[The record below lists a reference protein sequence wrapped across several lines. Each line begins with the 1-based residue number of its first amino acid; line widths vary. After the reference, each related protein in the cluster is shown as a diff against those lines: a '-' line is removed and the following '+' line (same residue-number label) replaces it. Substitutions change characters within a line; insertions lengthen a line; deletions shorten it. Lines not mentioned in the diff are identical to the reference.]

1 MKSTPLHVKIASR
14 RDESGG
20 PFVCWPRTRGGRFLQ
35 IATGRSVSVRHA
47 AWFLH
52 HGKWPPPFRW
62 VEVSCGNVECL
73 NPWHL
78 LVLSDEDRFW
88 RYVKRNGPDECWPWI
103 GPIAKYRRG
112 YGQFKRDGR
121 RGKSEN
127 AHRLAWEYVNGEPPS
142 HLFVCHRCDNPP
154 CCNPAHLFLGT
165 PKENHDDMVMKGRHP
180 TIRRPT
186 ICLGAPQDP
195 K

>member
-1 MKSTPLHVKIASR
+1 MRVAQPLHQKIASR

-20 PFVCWPRTRGGRFLQ
+20 PFSCWPRIRGGRFLEES
-35 IATGRSVSVRHA
+35 IGHSVSARHA
-47 AWFLH
+47 AYFLH
-52 HGKWPPPFRW
+52 HGVWPPRMRW
-62 VEVSCGNVECL
+62 VEVTCGNVLCL

-78 LVLSDEDRFW
+78 AVLSDEDRFW
-88 RYVKRNGPDECWPWI
+88 RYVKRNGPLECWPWI

-127 AHRLAWEYVNGEPPS
+127 AHRLAWEFTHGVPPD

-165 PKENHDDMVMKGRHP
+165 PKENHDDMVSKGRHP
-180 TIRRPT
+180 TIRRP
-186 ICLGAPQDP
+186 A
-195 K
+195 